1 MYDEIRDELKEKQEE
16 LFSWKAQI
24 EMSLAE
30 APKGKL
36 YRSASNGYEQYYIRE
51 PDHNGRIRKKYVR
64 KNERKQLAKIW
75 QRDYDC
81 KILSMIKKRIQPAE
95 FSPSQPKNQHVPAYQ
110 GLLCHSPST

>member
-64 KNERKQLAKIW
+64 KNERTQ
-75 QRDYDC
+75 
-81 KILSMIKKRIQPAE
+81 
-95 FSPSQPKNQHVPAYQ
+95 
-110 GLLCHSPST
+110 

>member
-16 LFSWKAQI
+16 LFSWKAQLEI
-24 EMSLAE
+24 SLAE

-81 KILSMIKKRIQPAE
+81 KILSINFWNNFQLVVRKKFMRN
-95 FSPSQPKNQHVPAYQ
+95 FRWNKRRPSV
-110 GLLCHSPST
+110 LLY